1 MDKKRKE
8 CIAKLNIGIDKD
20 AWRNIGGLLMEQLSL
35 AGLGFE
41 MSADEDKKGSGVSP
55 DLGETISGSKAM
67 QMLEL
72 SRHTFE
78 KVEKQEQ

>member
-1 MDKKRKE
+1 
-8 CIAKLNIGIDKD
+8 
-20 AWRNIGGLLMEQLSL
+20 MEQLSL

-41 MSADEDKKGSGVSP
+41 MSADEDKKGLGVSP
-55 DLGETISGSKAM
+55 DLGETISGSKPM

-78 KVEKQEQ
+78 